1 MTEKEKQQ
9 YDKKLLKKEVNK
21 FMKKLKELEPK
32 LKAVYVTDI
41 KLCIQEKKTVI
52 NIEDIEKQKLIVDER
67 SFADKIMGL

>member
-32 LKAVYVTDI
+32 LKAVYVTDV

>member
-32 LKAVYVTDI
+32 LKAVYVTDV

-67 SFADKIMGL
+67 SFADKIMGI

>member
-1 MTEKEKQQ
+1 MTETEKQQ
-9 YDKKLLKKEVNK
+9 YDKKLLSKEVKK

-32 LKAVYVTDI
+32 LKAVYVTDV

-67 SFADKIMGL
+67 SFADKIMSI